1 LGVKVLVVDQPTTIG
16 ALPLAVALDEA
27 SRWRIPACMTDG
39 RPGAGRWPRTVTM
52 GGIPVAAVF
61 G

>member
-1 LGVKVLVVDQPTTIG
+1 MNRPVSSNGLTDVAQRTNGSARRCQP
-16 ALPLAVALDEA
+16 LM
-27 SRWRIPACMTDG
+27 ACMTDG